1 VAGLDQNGML
11 SLNSPAC
18 DLLPAASIA
27 ITVMTLS
34 PATPGDAPL
43 GQRTYGLARG

>member
-1 VAGLDQNGML
+1 MSLWGLLDQNGML

-27 ITVMTLS
+27 ITV
-34 PATPGDAPL
+34 L
-43 GQRTYGLARG
+43 GGAHSITS